1 MKLNSM
7 ITYETNDLLVINYS
21 FNLVLNLNKYGEV
34 NARNRYQ
41 IKWHYNQ

>member
-7 ITYETNDLLVINYS
+7 ITYVTNDLLVINYS
-21 FNLVLNLNKYGEV
+21 FNLVSRLNNYGEV

-41 IKWHYNQ
+41 DKWHYTQ